1 MNPLDAGGEQIIYRA
16 CDNLLNDLFYNHAII
31 ENGVIYLQDGDR
43 LITLGLSDSSSTYIC
58 DIPFY
63 LDFSLHVPKGNYCY
77 VILDGFAYFWD
88 TVHRQMVSV
97 DIETKRESIVSQDC
111 YLFLQLSPTGMIVS
125 IIPRSVLE
133 DFLDD
138 EIVDSWDQ
146 IQICFASTLPGET
159 DGLFHIEN
167 SVVLNSL
174 DYVLVEN
181 GHIIDVL
188 CIS

>member
-1 MNPLDAGGEQIIYRA
+1 M
-16 CDNLLNDLFYNHAII
+16 LNDLFYNHAII

-88 TVHRQMVSV
+88 AVHRQMVSV

-111 YLFLQLSPTGMIVS
+111 YLFLQFISYRNDRFNHPS
-125 IIPRSVLE
+125 
-133 DFLDD
+133 F
-138 EIVDSWDQ
+138 
-146 IQICFASTLPGET
+146 
-159 DGLFHIEN
+159 
-167 SVVLNSL
+167 
-174 DYVLVEN
+174 
-181 GHIIDVL
+181 
-188 CIS
+188 CIGRFFRR